1 MIRTIWLGITFLIV
15 LAAAGSFK
23 FAFGHFGAANAS
35 GIVRPEVSRIVAVKT
50 VQQASTNAEPAPDA
64 NAPPA
69 APVVAE
75 LTKADRFPMEW
86 LPQTPPAIVVMP
98 EAPVQQLREPA
109 APAIRH
115 TRAQKPK
122 RKIVKSDVV
131 ASKDQAAAE
140 AKPCQLEDFDGL
152 RWAFNLP
159 TGCHT

>member
-50 VQQASTNAEPAPDA
+50 VQQASTNAEALPGA

-75 LTKADRFPMEW
+75 LTKADRFPIEW
-86 LPQTPPAIVVMP
+86 LPETPPAIVVT
-98 EAPVQQLREPA
+98 EVPVQQLREPA
-109 APAIRH
+109 APVVRH
-115 TRAQKPK
+115 TRVQKPK

-131 ASKDQAAAE
+131 ANKDQTVAE

-159 TGCHT
+159 TGCHS